1 MAASFQKLLHVRPGL
16 FSTRP
21 PTAVATLFG
30 RVCFFVLGGMCTFV
44 GITGITE
51 FWYFG
56 K

>member
-1 MAASFQKLLHVRPGL
+1 LAG
-16 FSTRP
+16 
-21 PTAVATLFG
+21 
-30 RVCFFVLGGMCTFV
+30 VCIFVLGGVCIFV